1 MARSEAVSVGA
12 CSAPAREARGGLTVT
27 APEARTIWAGRS
39 VFAVCVR
46 GASMDEDGLRDG
58 DRLIVEPRT
67 PADGQTALVEVDGRV
82 GVKRLVRGSDG
93 TMRLLPA
100 SPALLPLVVAA
111 RKVRLLGVVVGV
123 VRRHGFRATARR
135 PEPHRRSPADA
146 REPNPPL
153 LGPHLRAAGERT
165 VARRATARPSLV
177 DDLARSLRALRDCYR
192 DTANPRLRRAL
203 LREARELVRRLCR
216 FGVELQ

>member
-27 APEARTIWAGRS
+27 APEARTIWAGR
-39 VFAVCVR
+39 
-46 GASMDEDGLRDG
+46 
-58 DRLIVEPRT
+58 
-67 PADGQTALVEVDGRV
+67 
-82 GVKRLVRGSDG
+82 
-93 TMRLLPA
+93 
-100 SPALLPLVVAA
+100 
-111 RKVRLLGVVVGV
+111 GV

-203 LREARELVRRLCR
+203 L
-216 FGVELQ
+216 